1 MEKYIDVMKRT
12 IELSESCVE
21 SLEHIKLRINE
32 GAFEETIQSMD
43 DLVNAV
49 YQIEVS
55 MQGYLREIPANRI
68 EERTNQLRNSLE
80 HVVSAYGQRE
90 SAKALEIIQF
100 NVLPSC
106 KGWKTEIEKALQSYV
121 LS

>member
-21 SLEHIKLRINE
+21 SLENMKLRINE

-49 YQIEVS
+49 YQIELS
-55 MQGYLREIPANRI
+55 IQGFVDKLPLNGI
-68 EERTNQLRNSLE
+68 EERTTQLRKAME
-80 HVVSAYGQRE
+80 HVVSAYEQGEAGQ
-90 SAKALEIIQF
+90 ALESIQF
-100 NVLPSC
+100 NLLPCC
-106 KGWKTEIEKALQSYV
+106 KGWKTEIEKALQPHV